1 MLKIIMLLW
10 VVLFFAGCQ
19 EASNMET
26 PTINLTAT
34 PVPMEEP
41 TNIPMVEESDTV
53 TPTPI
58 TILSVSIT
66 YTPVEIDGVTRIQ
79 CEEGKGI
86 ELDLNGDGVKEQV
99 YTAEEGIYINGILQS
114 LRYKWKPVYT
124 PHAPEGYGIWVPW
137 EEYHIVDID
146 LADNYYN
153 LVFFYQSSDAVE
165 AITYYD
171 GELKEIDSLSTFG
184 GSGRPFS
191 TAEYY
196 GDGTLLIKDVLVDF
210 LGIEYSA
217 DLEFRLNE
225 NNQLERME
233 TFISRKEPFE
243 LELLETITA
252 YSEPAYDSEEV
263 IVQPQTV
270 YGLGTLND
278 WAKLRL
284 ENGTE
289 IWLHFEIISG
299 EGSIL
304 DNGKHA
310 EELFSG
316 YPNVN

>member
-58 TILSVSIT
+58 TILSVSVT